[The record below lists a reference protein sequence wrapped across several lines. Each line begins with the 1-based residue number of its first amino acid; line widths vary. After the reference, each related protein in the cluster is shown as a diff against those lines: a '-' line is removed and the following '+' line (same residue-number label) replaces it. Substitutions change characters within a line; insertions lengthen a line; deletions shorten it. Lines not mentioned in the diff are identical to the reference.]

1 MPIPQS
7 RRYSIRQIE
16 EIKHRKLFF
25 DTNVLLFIYGNARSH
40 HPHAG
45 NYGKLLAK
53 ILVYRMNS
61 HVNEIV
67 LSEFYYASLKHE
79 REASN
84 FQFVKDFR
92 NSEAGILS
100 RETIF
105 SRIADILKR
114 FTFVPYNLM
123 PDDIVALLKIDSLD
137 FNDKLIVETC
147 RKNNFVLVT
156 DDADFKDAP
165 VDILSVNHA
174 LIDENR

>member
-1 MPIPQS
+1 MPMPQL
-7 RRYSIRQIE
+7 RRYGVRQIE

-25 DTNVLLFIYGNARSH
+25 DTNALLIIYGNARSH
-40 HPHAG
+40 HPRSAHYAKMLA
-45 NYGKLLAK
+45 KLLA
-53 ILVYRMNS
+53 YRMTF

-92 NSEAGILS
+92 NSEAGIRS
-100 RETIF
+100 REKIF
-105 SRIADILKR
+105 AGIADMLR
-114 FTFVPYNLM
+114 QFTFVPYNLT
-123 PDDIVALLKIDSLD
+123 PDDIAGLLKIDSLD